1 MTEARI
7 ESFKKRLRA
16 LTESANCIE
25 TCSLWL
31 LHHRKFAKHAAQTWY
46 EELKKSKP
54 RKQLTLL
61 YLANDVLQNGRR
73 KGNVPEY
80 ISYFRASLP
89 KALSIIGKDPAIKPK
104 ALRVINIWEQ
114 RSIFS
119 KENCLSFKKNLSS
132 SSASSDSS
140 STIKRLAIGSPPKSS
155 ETPVKKIKKT
165 QEIVDMPIS
174 PATKTPEAPTPSPV
188 NSKPASPVASSKT
201 SSVDESNEM
210 LSFLNSS
217 NVVSSDEEEDASDVT
232 SVVSNSVSFLPF
244 FFDQNK
250 LKELTDEDFIA
261 QIEKVAKD
269 PPSADASRRN
279 RIANL
284 PPEVQEPGC
293 LEALR
298 QNNKLEPL
306 VNMIDFGYMELAEY
320 TKSLDEEIE
329 DRKQLNLYNKTLRER
344 VQSLQDDSRDLLQET
359 HRKVDKVKKT
369 IADLDLKIQSLP
381 DLTTLSQLSK
391 PLPKL
396 NDLFT

>member
-31 LHHRKFAKHAAQTWY
+31 LHHKKVRFSSLILVEKFLQFAKHAAQTWY

-140 STIKRLAIGSPPKSS
+140 SVMS
-155 ETPVKKIKKT
+155 
-165 QEIVDMPIS
+165 
-174 PATKTPEAPTPSPV
+174 
-188 NSKPASPVASSKT
+188 
-201 SSVDESNEM
+201 
-210 LSFLNSS
+210 
-217 NVVSSDEEEDASDVT
+217 
-232 SVVSNSVSFLPF
+232 
-244 FFDQNK
+244 
-250 LKELTDEDFIA
+250 
-261 QIEKVAKD
+261 
-269 PPSADASRRN
+269 
-279 RIANL
+279 
-284 PPEVQEPGC
+284 
-293 LEALR
+293 
-298 QNNKLEPL
+298 
-306 VNMIDFGYMELAEY
+306 
-320 TKSLDEEIE
+320 
-329 DRKQLNLYNKTLRER
+329 
-344 VQSLQDDSRDLLQET
+344 
-359 HRKVDKVKKT
+359 
-369 IADLDLKIQSLP
+369 
-381 DLTTLSQLSK
+381 
-391 PLPKL
+391 
-396 NDLFT
+396 